1 MQTWLSKDN
10 GATYKVVHKK
20 LYNNKLDGVI
30 TSGTGYYGGMNEMIK
45 EINLGDIDGDGQD
58 NYRVFYC
65 ADVRTTGKD
74 GNTGSAITYHWEEV
88 YFTDDFGYT
97 WQKADFD
104 TRWYSGLD
112 HICESRIIPV
122 YNNDGSL
129 KCVRMFCTWNDG
141 RAVRYFD
148 SYDYGKTWEAE
159 KAMPELSGG
168 RNSFAYN
175 IDPETGYIYLAYLYG
190 MPDGDDTIYPRSRF
204 VLLRSVDG
212 EKWEF
217 MMDVWRWDDVP
228 DDSMDN
234 VNQTVDP
241 SLTIDG
247 DYIYVTAGLS
257 EACEDTAHNAQRQTV
272 VRLDKNKLTPYAAF
286 PENYAAEDAIC
297 DVEVTA
303 PQKRTYLQ
311 GQELDL
317 TGGYV
322 TVHYYDG
329 STKQVSLTDA
339 SVKVTRPDASWLWTS
354 EFDTEAYPLTGKVGM
369 QWIRVEYTEPGQDF
383 DDGFADGFYIFVGE
397 TEADVAAPVRNGLD
411 AALEDKISINLH
423 MGLSPV
429 MAQDPG
435 LYMKFIMGGKETIV
449 HRKDAVIG
457 PNNDFAFTI
466 AVAAKEQTEE
476 ITAQLYSSVEG
487 LVAEEKF
494 SVKEYLQYIC
504 DHKDQ
509 ELYADA
515 APIAEALL
523 NYGAAA
529 QVHFKY
535 NTDNLANGGFVDGWN
550 SGIDVSKLAK
560 YAPKASG
567 TQPEGVQFYG
577 SSVIM
582 EDRTTIRHYFKMD
595 ADTAAKVQAS
605 LYGQVLKL
613 QSSGNFYYVDITGVD
628 AANLDYAYTLE
639 LTDGKDTFAVTYS
652 ALSYVYQILSTES
665 YSGTTMEQLAQALYL
680 YNKSVDKEPVI
691 GDDEFEILPI

>member
-1 MQTWLSKDN
+1 
-10 GATYKVVHKK
+10 
-20 LYNNKLDGVI
+20 
-30 TSGTGYYGGMNEMIK
+30 
-45 EINLGDIDGDGQD
+45 
-58 NYRVFYC
+58 
-65 ADVRTTGKD
+65 
-74 GNTGSAITYHWEEV
+74 
-88 YFTDDFGYT
+88 
-97 WQKADFD
+97 
-104 TRWYSGLD
+104 
-112 HICESRIIPV
+112 
-122 YNNDGSL
+122 
-129 KCVRMFCTWNDG
+129 
-141 RAVRYFD
+141 
-148 SYDYGKTWEAE
+148 
-159 KAMPELSGG
+159 
-168 RNSFAYN
+168 
-175 IDPETGYIYLAYLYG
+175 
-190 MPDGDDTIYPRSRF
+190 
-204 VLLRSVDG
+204 
-212 EKWEF
+212 
-217 MMDVWRWDDVP
+217 
-228 DDSMDN
+228 
-234 VNQTVDP
+234 
-241 SLTIDG
+241 
-247 DYIYVTAGLS
+247 
-257 EACEDTAHNAQRQTV
+257 
-272 VRLDKNKLTPYAAF
+272 LDKNKLTPYAAF
-286 PENYAAEDAIC
+286 PEDYAAEDAIC

-329 STKQVSLTDA
+329 STKQVSLSDA
-339 SVKVTRPDASWLWTS
+339 SVKLTRPDASWLWTS
-354 EFDTEAYPLTGKVGM
+354 EFDTEAYPLTGKAGM
-369 QWIRVEYTEPGQDF
+369 QWIRVEYTELGKGF

-457 PNNDFAFTI
+457 PNNDFSFTL

-504 DHKDQ
+504 NHKDQ

-529 QVHFKY
+529 QLHFKH
-535 NTDNLANGGFVDGWN
+535 NTGDLANGGFQAGWN
-550 SGIDVSKLAK
+550 SGIDVSKLSK

-577 SSVIM
+577 SSVVM

-595 ADTAAKVQAS
+595 ADTAAKVQVS
-605 LYGQVLKL
+605 LYGQALKL
-613 QSSGNFYYVDITGVD
+613 QKSGNFYYVDITGVD
-628 AANLDYAYTLE
+628 AANLDYTYTLV
-639 LTDGKDTFAVTYS
+639 LTDGKDTFTVAYS
-652 ALSYVYQILSTES
+652 ALSYVYQVLNTES
-665 YSGTTMEQLAQALYL
+665 YNGTTMEQLAQALYL
-680 YNKSVDKEPVI
+680 YNKAVDLEPGI
-691 GDDEFEILPI
+691 GEDEFEILPF